1 MGKHGD
7 CSLDSY
13 DFQMENTFAIM
24 YVLIANVVGEEWV
37 TKGKRGLGWERVEW
51 QTRMRAGIFL
61 LEIFNLFSLNV

>member
-13 DFQMENTFAIM
+13 DFQMENTFAM
-24 YVLIANVVGEEWV
+24 YVLIANVMGEEWV
-37 TKGKRGLGWERVEW
+37 TKGKRGFGWERVEW